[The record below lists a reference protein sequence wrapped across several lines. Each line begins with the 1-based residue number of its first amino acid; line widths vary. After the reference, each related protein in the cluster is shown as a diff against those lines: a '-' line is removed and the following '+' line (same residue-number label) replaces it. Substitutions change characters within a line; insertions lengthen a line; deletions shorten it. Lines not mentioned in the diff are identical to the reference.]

1 MRFELNKNGKIN
13 WLFLTFPCLCF
24 VSSTCVDT
32 SCWHVSTFK
41 TRGPPSPVTDLNDFA
56 PSPQPIPR
64 RRRWAA
70 GRRRPDPRMS
80 EPVEPTPAVGGAAAA
95 DGEATATDPEL
106 LCCLLQPSSADA
118 GNADSDPS
126 YVGVRR
132 LLLHR
137 KALAGAGSRKVVQ
150 GVVWIWFW
158 VWWGIR
164 FWIVVIVGLE
174 V

>member
-1 MRFELNKNGKIN
+1 MLCIVHVYRYVL
-13 WLFLTFPCLCF
+13 LTCIDFQN
-24 VSSTCVDT
+24 
-32 SCWHVSTFK
+32 
-41 TRGPPSPVTDLNDFA
+41 TRPPSPVTDLNDFA

-64 RRRWAA
+64 RRRWAV

-80 EPVEPTPAVGGAAAA
+80 EPVEPPPAVGGAAAV
-95 DGEATATDPEL
+95 DGEPTATDPEL

-164 FWIVVIVGLE
+164 F
-174 V
+174 

>member
-1 MRFELNKNGKIN
+1 MWKSIGCF
-13 WLFLTFPCLCF
+13 WLFRVCTLYRP
-24 VSSTCVDT
+24 
-32 SCWHVSTFK
+32 HVSICLVHRCRLSK
-41 TRGPPSPVTDLNDFA
+41 YEGLLPPSQISTTSRAL
-56 PSPQPIPR
+56 PQPITR

-70 GRRRPDPRMS
+70 GRRRPEPSMS
-80 EPVEPTPAVGGAAAA
+80 EPVAPPPDVGGVAAA
-95 DGEATATDPEL
+95 DGEATATATDPEL

-137 KALAGAGSRKVVQ
+137 KALAGAGSRKVVH

-164 FWIVVIVGLE
+164 FWIVVVVGLE